1 MLSLFNKLVDMSY
14 IGRLSHT
21 ERLIMRTYSINKAV
35 QEDESGTGWD
45 VLFILGVCTVA
56 MLIMAAFVC

>member
-1 MLSLFNKLVDMSY
+1 
-14 IGRLSHT
+14 
-21 ERLIMRTYSINKAV
+21 MRTYSINKAV